1 MNSCN
6 LTPKF
11 MSLQEAMKLS
21 VKQKRIYFR
30 NAKVLHEGVKATLS
44 ELQLMTSPCSGT
56 QIVFLVGPTG
66 VGKSFLIDLLKESI
80 IKENMPEI
88 LEDPSY
94 IPVIAVETP
103 SSGEK
108 IFSWQI
114 FYNKL
119 GAELNEVLMDK
130 KVEHE
135 VVDGRIRV
143 KNVTT
148 RSTIAARREAV
159 ERAIGKRRTA
169 LMIIDEAI
177 HLMRDKES
185 NALTKKMDT
194 LKSLANIHGTSIV
207 LVGSYDLYKLMN
219 QYGQVARRST
229 LVHFER
235 YRSEKPDDVTAFT
248 KSLSKL
254 QKALPVEGEPDL
266 TPFAK
271 ALMLP
276 CTGCVGTLKDT
287 LQRALNICLTSY
299 KGKWSEKCLE
309 KALLS
314 KAQVTTILEE
324 ITDGEERIQ
333 GASFGCNSLTET

>member
-1 MNSCN
+1 MAD
-6 LTPKF
+6 LK
-11 MSLQEAMKLS
+11 KD
-21 VKQKRIYFR
+21 QK
-30 NAKVLHEGVKATLS
+30 
-44 ELQLMTSPCSGT
+44 P
-56 QIVFLVGPTG
+56 
-66 VGKSFLIDLLKESI
+66 
-80 IKENMPEI
+80 
-88 LEDPSY
+88 
-94 IPVIAVETP
+94 
-103 SSGEK
+103 
-108 IFSWQI
+108 
-114 FYNKL
+114 NK
-119 GAELNEVLMDK
+119 
-130 KVEHE
+130 
-135 VVDGRIRV
+135 
-143 KNVTT
+143 T
-148 RSTIAARREAV
+148 RSKRLMPDQVAYSRIETMPGRQAQVDWAV
-159 ERAIGKRRTA
+159 FKTTEPSGRTSTVYLFLMLLGYRRTA
-169 LMIIDEAI
+169 LIIIDEAI
-177 HLMRDKES
+177 HLMREKES

-276 CTGCVGTLKDT
+276 CSGCVGTLKDT
-287 LQRALNICLTSY
+287 LQRALNICLTTY

-333 GASFGCNSLTET
+333 GASFGCNSLTEK